1 MRVQA
6 RFFVNKVTKMAGND
20 NVIVEMKPAL
30 RGEHNKDWQKYTP
43 SGSIEMYVTAS
54 SPAGSWFESMLGKDV
69 AITFEEREDSE
80 ITDVHR
86 P

>member
-20 NVIVEMKPAL
+20 NLVVEMKPAL

-43 SGSIEMYVTAS
+43 SGVIEMNVTAA
-54 SPAGSWFESMLGKDV
+54 SPAGQWFDSMLGKDV
-69 AITFEEREDSE
+69 AITFEERD
-80 ITDVHR
+80 D
-86 P
+86 

>member
-6 RFFVNKVTKMAGND
+6 RFFVNEIVKMAQGD
-20 NVIVEMKPAL
+20 NIIVRMKPAL

-43 SGSIEMYVTAS
+43 SGAIEMYVTAS

-69 AITFEEREDSE
+69 AITFEERDDSE
-80 ITDVHR
+80 ITDAQR